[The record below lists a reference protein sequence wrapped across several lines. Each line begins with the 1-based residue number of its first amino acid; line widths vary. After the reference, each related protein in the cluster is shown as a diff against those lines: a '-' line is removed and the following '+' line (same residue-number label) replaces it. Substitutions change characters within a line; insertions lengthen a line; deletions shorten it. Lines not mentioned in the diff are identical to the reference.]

1 MAVFRSALVTVENEE
16 LFFCGDFSHALDSQ
30 WRVTLPS
37 AWRSGEG
44 EPHLVLFPGRDRDL
58 LLFPYAMFREF
69 LIRARS
75 SALANPSA
83 QAALAQ
89 IGRVVRDIRPD
100 KQGRIKLEKEM
111 LQAIGVENQLMMIG
125 AITHIK
131 LCAPQNWQPV
141 ELGDAGVFLDEVQ
154 KLNSGDADGLSSLL
168 AKLTNREA

>member
-1 MAVFRSALVTVENEE
+1 MENEE
-16 LFFCGDFSHALDSQ
+16 LFFCGDFRHALDSQ
-30 WRVTLPS
+30 FRVTLPS
-37 AWRSGEG
+37 AWRCGEG

-58 LLFPYAMFREF
+58 LLFPYVMFREF

-75 SALANPSA
+75 SALANPAA

-111 LQAIGVENQLMMIG
+111 LQAIGVESQLVMVG

-131 LCAPQNWQPV
+131 LAAPQNWEPV
-141 ELGDAGVFLDEVQ
+141 ELGDASIFLDQVQ
-154 KLNSGDADGLSSLL
+154 KLNEGDNDGLSDLL
-168 AKLTNREA
+168 AKLIGKGK

>member
-1 MAVFRSALVTVENEE
+1 MEEE
-16 LFFCGDFSHALDSQ
+16 LFFCGDYSHSLDPQ
-30 WRVTLPS
+30 YRVTLPS
-37 AWRSGEG
+37 AWRNGEG

-69 LIRARS
+69 LVRARS
-75 SALANPSA
+75 SALANPAA

-111 LQAIGVENQLMMIG
+111 LQSIGVESQLVMIG

-154 KLNSGDADGLSSLL
+154 KLNANDSDGLSGLL
-168 AKLTNREA
+168 AKLIGKDA

>member
-1 MAVFRSALVTVENEE
+1 MENEE
-16 LFFCGDFSHALDSQ
+16 LFFCGDFSHTLDTQ
-30 WRVTLPS
+30 FRVTLPS
-37 AWRSGEG
+37 AWRNGEG

-58 LLFPYAMFREF
+58 LLFPYTMFREF

-75 SALANPSA
+75 SALANPAA

-111 LQAIGVENQLMMIG
+111 LKAVGVEKDLVMIG

-131 LCAPQNWQPV
+131 LCAPQNWSPV

-154 KLNSGDADGLSSLL
+154 KLNANDGDGLSMLL
-168 AKLTNREA
+168 AKLTGKGN

>member
-1 MAVFRSALVTVENEE
+1 MDAEE
-16 LFFCGDFSHALDSQ
+16 LFFCGDYKHALDPQ
-30 WRVTLPS
+30 CRVTLPS
-37 AWRSGEG
+37 AWRSGG
-44 EPHLVLFPGRDRDL
+44 EDGVHLVLFPGRDRDL

-75 SALANPSA
+75 SALANPAA

-111 LQAIGVENQLMMIG
+111 LQAIGVENNLVMIG

-131 LCAPQNWQPV
+131 LCAPQNWNPV
-141 ELGDAGVFLDEVQ
+141 ELGDVSVFLDEVQ
-154 KLNSGDADGLSSLL
+154 KLNQADSDGLSALL
-168 AKLTNREA
+168 MQLVKKG

>member
-1 MAVFRSALVTVENEE
+1 MPESEE
-16 LFFCGDFSHALDSQ
+16 LFFCGDFTHTLDSQ
-30 WRVTLPS
+30 NRVSLPS
-37 AWRSGEG
+37 AWRCGEG

-58 LLFPYAMFREF
+58 LLFPYSMFREF
-69 LIRARS
+69 LVRARS
-75 SALANPSA
+75 SALANPAA

-111 LQAIGVENQLMMIG
+111 LEAIEVENSLVMVG

-141 ELGDAGVFLDEVQ
+141 ELGDASVFLDEVQ
-154 KLNSGDADGLSSLL
+154 KLNASDSDGLSQLL
-168 AKLTNREA
+168 AKLIGKDA

>member
-1 MAVFRSALVTVENEE
+1 MPESEE
-16 LFFCGDFSHALDSQ
+16 LFFCGDFTHTLDSQ
-30 WRVTLPS
+30 NRVSLPS
-37 AWRSGEG
+37 AWRCGEG

-58 LLFPYAMFREF
+58 LLFPYSMFREF

-75 SALANPSA
+75 SALANPAA

-111 LQAIGVENQLMMIG
+111 LEAIEVENSLVMVG

-141 ELGDAGVFLDEVQ
+141 ELGDASVFLDEVQ
-154 KLNSGDADGLSSLL
+154 KLNASDSDGLSQLL
-168 AKLTNREA
+168 AKLIGKDA

>member
-1 MAVFRSALVTVENEE
+1 MGSEE
-16 LFFCGDFSHALDSQ
+16 LFFCGDFKHALDSQ
-30 WRVTLPS
+30 FRVTLPS
-37 AWRSGEG
+37 AWRCGEG

-58 LLFPYAMFREF
+58 LLFPYSMFREF

-75 SALANPSA
+75 SALANPAA

-89 IGRVVRDIRPD
+89 IGRVVRDIKPD

-111 LQAIGVENQLMMIG
+111 LQAIGVDSQLVMIG

-141 ELGDAGVFLDEVQ
+141 ELGDASVFLDEVQ
-154 KLNSGDADGLSSLL
+154 KLNESDSDGLSSLL
-168 AKLTNREA
+168 AKLIGKGN

>member
-1 MAVFRSALVTVENEE
+1 METEE
-16 LFFCGDFSHALDSQ
+16 LFFCGDFSHTLDPQS
-30 WRVTLPS
+30 RVTLPS
-37 AWRSGEG
+37 SWRSGDG
-44 EPHLVLFPGRDRDL
+44 EPHLVLFPGRDKDL

-75 SALANPSA
+75 SALANPAA

-100 KQGRIKLEKEM
+100 KQGRIKLEREM
-111 LQAIGVENQLMMIG
+111 LRSIDVDGQILMIG

-141 ELGDAGVFLDEVQ
+141 EIGDAGVFLDEVQ
-154 KLNSGDADGLSSLL
+154 KLNENDSDGLSALL
-168 AKLTNREA
+168 SRVIGKGE

>member
-1 MAVFRSALVTVENEE
+1 MENEE
-16 LFFCGDFSHALDSQ
+16 LFFCGDFTHSLDTQ
-30 WRVTLPS
+30 FRVTLPS
-37 AWRSGEG
+37 AWRCGEG

-58 LLFPYAMFREF
+58 LLFPYVMFREF

-75 SALANPSA
+75 SALADPAA

-111 LQAIGVENQLMMIG
+111 LAAIGVEKELMLIG

-131 LCAPQNWQPV
+131 MCAPENWHPA
-141 ELGDAGVFLDEVQ
+141 EIGDAGVFLDEVQ
-154 KLNSGDADGLSSLL
+154 KLNSNDGEGLSQLL
-168 AKLTNREA
+168 GKLIGKGK

>member
-1 MAVFRSALVTVENEE
+1 M
-16 LFFCGDFSHALDSQ
+16 
-30 WRVTLPS
+30 
-37 AWRSGEG
+37 
-44 EPHLVLFPGRDRDL
+44 HLVLFPGRDRDL

-75 SALANPSA
+75 SALANPAA

-111 LQAIGVENQLMMIG
+111 LQSIDVNRELMIIG

-131 LCAPQNWQPV
+131 LCAPQNWNPV

-154 KLNSGDADGLSSLL
+154 KLNQNDAEGLSALL
-168 AKLTNREA
+168 ARVTGKDL

>member
-1 MAVFRSALVTVENEE
+1 MENEE
-16 LFFCGDFSHALDSQ
+16 LFFCGDFSHTLDTQ
-30 WRVTLPS
+30 FRVTLPS
-37 AWRSGEG
+37 AWRNGEG

-75 SALANPSA
+75 SALANPAA

-111 LQAIGVENQLMMIG
+111 LKAVGVEKDLVMIG

-131 LCAPQNWQPV
+131 LCAPQNWNPV

-154 KLNSGDADGLSSLL
+154 KLNANDGDGLSMLL
-168 AKLTNREA
+168 AKLTGKGN

>member
-1 MAVFRSALVTVENEE
+1 MENEE

-30 WRVTLPS
+30 FRVTLPS
-37 AWRSGEG
+37 AWRCGEG

-58 LLFPYAMFREF
+58 LLFPYSMFREF
-69 LIRARS
+69 LVRARA
-75 SALANPSA
+75 SALADPAA

-111 LQAIGVENQLMMIG
+111 LSAIGVEKDLLMIG

-131 LCAPQNWQPV
+131 LCSSKNWKPV
-141 ELGDAGVFLDEVQ
+141 EIGDAGIFLDEVQ
-154 KLNSGDADGLSSLL
+154 KLNCNDSDGLSALL
-168 AKLTNREA
+168 GNLAGKGR

>member
-1 MAVFRSALVTVENEE
+1 MENDE
-16 LFFCGDFSHALDSQ
+16 LFFCGDFSHALDPQ
-30 WRVTLPS
+30 FRVTLPS
-37 AWRSGEG
+37 AWRCGEG
-44 EPHLVLFPGRDRDL
+44 DPHLVLFPGRDHDL

-75 SALANPSA
+75 SALANPAA

-111 LQAIGVENQLMMIG
+111 LTAIGVEKDLMLIG

-131 LCAPQNWQPV
+131 LCAPANWKPV
-141 ELGDAGVFLDEVQ
+141 AIGDAGIFLDEVQ
-154 KLNSGDADGLSSLL
+154 KLNSNDSDGLSALL
-168 AKLTNREA
+168 GKLIGKGK

>member
-1 MAVFRSALVTVENEE
+1 MENDE
-16 LFFCGDFSHALDSQ
+16 LFFCGDFSHALDPQ
-30 WRVTLPS
+30 FRVTLPS
-37 AWRSGEG
+37 AWRCGEG
-44 EPHLVLFPGRDRDL
+44 DPHLVLFPGRDHDL

-75 SALANPSA
+75 SALANPAA

-111 LQAIGVENQLMMIG
+111 LTAIGVEKDLMLIG

-131 LCAPQNWQPV
+131 LCAPANWNPV
-141 ELGDAGVFLDEVQ
+141 EIGDAGIFLDEVQ
-154 KLNSGDADGLSSLL
+154 KLNSNDSDGLSALL
-168 AKLTNREA
+168 GKLIGKGE